1 MAGEEIGGDG
11 MRRVN
16 DLEMEWQAVIFG
28 EPTELKLASG
38 HKGVLIFTIKAHGK
52 AGHSGYPWLGQ
63 NANHMLVPALN
74 ALQNLELPS
83 SEKYGNTTLNIGQ
96 ISGGIAA
103 NVIAE
108 EAEAK
113 ILIRIAAG
121 SPGTIKQLVSEAVKT
136 VNEDLELDF
145 GEGGY
150 GPIDIDSDVDGFET
164 ETVNYGTDI
173 PNLKG
178 KHKRYLYGPGS
189 ILVAHSDHEHLRA
202 SDLLTA
208 VEGYK
213 RLVRSALKS

>member
-1 MAGEEIGGDG
+1 MLASREISPIDFSLLFGAGEAAGGDG

-28 EPTELKLASG
+28 EPTDLKLASG
-38 HKGVLIFTIKAHGK
+38 HKGVSIVTIKAHGK

-63 NANHMLVPALN
+63 NANQMLVPALN

-83 SEKYGNTTLNIGQ
+83 SEKYGDTTLNIGQ
-96 ISGGIAA
+96 LSGGIAA

-121 SPGTIKQLVSEAVKT
+121 CPRTVQNLVSEAVKA

-150 GPIDIDSDVDGFET
+150 GE
-164 ETVNYGTDI
+164 
-173 PNLKG
+173 
-178 KHKRYLYGPGS
+178 
-189 ILVAHSDHEHLRA
+189 
-202 SDLLTA
+202 
-208 VEGYK
+208 
-213 RLVRSALKS
+213 

>member
-1 MAGEEIGGDG
+1 MLASREISPNDASLLFVAGEEVGGDG

-16 DLEMEWQAVIFG
+16 DLGMEWQAVIFG

-63 NANHMLVPALN
+63 NANHELLPALN
-74 ALQNLELPS
+74 ALQNLRFPS

-96 ISGGIAA
+96 LSGGIAA

-121 SPGTIKQLVSEAVKT
+121 CPETIKNLVSEAIKA

-145 GEGGY
+145 DEGGY
-150 GPIDIDSDVDGFET
+150 GE
-164 ETVNYGTDI
+164 
-173 PNLKG
+173 
-178 KHKRYLYGPGS
+178 
-189 ILVAHSDHEHLRA
+189 
-202 SDLLTA
+202 
-208 VEGYK
+208 
-213 RLVRSALKS
+213 